1 MPTKT
6 EIDVNVD
13 DIDVKPITDE
23 GNADEQE
30 VLTTAL
36 DNTETSSAVIDENDI
51 TIADKRTPIVMLF
64 GPRSSGKSMTL
75 VRLSRYLRDCGY
87 TIKVDKTFKSDAK
100 YKEKC
105 EKFLKD
111 LDTKEALSGNAYTD
125 FLLVKVIKQGT
136 TVCQFLEAPGEHY
149 FDPKDVSAKNF
160 PPYMTEIIRK
170 LSNRKI
176 WAFITEAEWD
186 VNSSTKKSYVR
197 RIANCKAQ
205 LVRKTDRFVILYN
218 KVDQKD
224 ELFDDGHLH
233 LSSAK
238 RSMMEEYDGLA
249 KLFVNPNPITSLWRK
264 YNYKFVPFCTGYY
277 FTEKGRLTYKESEEL
292 YPRLLWN
299 ALMKCI
305 RG

>member
-1 MPTKT
+1 MINTMSEKP

-13 DIDVKPITDE
+13 EIDVQPIVENTNEE
-23 GNADEQE
+23 GNQYNEE
-30 VLTTAL
+30 VPP
-36 DNTETSSAVIDENDI
+36 AVIDENDI
-51 TIADKRTPIVMLF
+51 TIADRTSPIVLLF
-64 GPRSSGKSMTL
+64 GPRSSGKTMTL

-87 TIKVDKTFKSDAK
+87 TIKVDKTFKSDAQ
-100 YKEKC
+100 YRDKC
-105 EKFLKD
+105 EKFLRD
-111 LDTKEALSGNAYTD
+111 LDTKEALAGTAYTD
-125 FLLVKVIKQGT
+125 FLLVKVIKNST

-149 FDPKDVSAKNF
+149 FDPGDVSAKNF

-170 LSNRKI
+170 LGNRKI

-186 VNSSTKKSYVR
+186 VNNSVKKSYVR

-224 ELFDDGHLH
+224 ELFSDGQIH
-233 LSSAK
+233 LSSTE
-238 RSMMEEYDGLA
+238 RSMREEYHGLA
-249 KLFVNPNPITSLWRK
+249 NLFKNLNPITSLWRK
-264 YNYKFVPFCTGYY
+264 YNYMFVPFCTGYY
-277 FTEKGRLTYKESEEL
+277 FREKGRLTYRESEDL

>member
-1 MPTKT
+1 MPTKP
-6 EIDVNVD
+6 EIDVNID
-13 DIDVKPITDE
+13 DFDVQSINEDVNP
-23 GNADEQE
+23 DEQE
-30 VLTTAL
+30 DQSAPQ
-36 DNTETSSAVIDENDI
+36 DNSETSPAVVDENDI
-51 TIADKRTPIVMLF
+51 TVADKRTPVVMLF

-75 VRLSRYLRDCGY
+75 VRLSRYLRDNDY

-105 EKFLKD
+105 DKFLKD

-125 FLLVKVIKQGT
+125 FLLVKVIKHGKT
-136 TVCQFLEAPGEHY
+136 ICQFLEAPGEHY

-170 LSNRKI
+170 LRNRKI

-186 VNSSTKKSYVR
+186 VNNSIKKSYVR

-205 LVRKTDRFVILYN
+205 LVRENDRFVILYN

-224 ELFDDGHLH
+224 ELFDDGRIHV
-233 LSSAK
+233 SSAEK
-238 RSMMEEYDGLA
+238 TMMDEYDGLA
-249 KLFVNPNPITSLWRK
+249 KLFVNKNPITSLWRK

-277 FTEKGRLTYKESEEL
+277 FTEKGRLTYKESDDG
-292 YPRLLWN
+292 YPKLLWN
-299 ALMKCI
+299 ALMECI